1 MTPAAYSAQRSA
13 VRKSPPPADFAKSY
27 RDLLVWQ
34 RSIELTLALYKL
46 THSFP
51 REEMFGLTS
60 QLRRASVS
68 IASNIAEGYGRGS
81 KGEYRNFLG
90 MARGS
95 ALEVQNQLV
104 IAREL
109 GLGNRSEINKS
120 EGLADETGRMLWAM
134 MQKL

>member
-1 MTPAAYSAQRSA
+1 MKTAISDQRSA
-13 VRKSPPPADFAKSY
+13 LRKSSPPADFARSY
-27 RDLLVWQ
+27 RELLIWQ
-34 RSIELTLALYKL
+34 RSIELTVALYKL
-46 THSFP
+46 TRAFP
-51 REEMFGLTS
+51 REETFGLAS

-95 ALEVQNQLV
+95 ALEVQTQLV

-109 GLGNRSEINKS
+109 GLGNPGEITTA
-120 EGLADETGRMLWAM
+120 ERLADEAGKMLWAM

>member
-1 MTPAAYSAQRSA
+1 MTSVTSGQHAAF
-13 VRKSPPPADFAKSY
+13 RKSPPSADFAKSY
-27 RDLLVWQ
+27 RELSVWQ
-34 RSIELTLALYKL
+34 RSIELTVALYKL
-46 THSFP
+46 TRSFP
-51 REEMFGLTS
+51 REATFGLTS

-95 ALEVQNQLV
+95 ALEVQTQLV
-104 IAREL
+104 VAREL
-109 GLGNRSEINKS
+109 GLGNAAEMANA
-120 EGLADETGRMLWAM
+120 EQLADEAGRMLWAM